1 MLRATVDRPLR
12 PPRLAMVLAWLGAV
26 WRGSRAWSVLCAILT
41 ICLLLCIWIYTAI
54 RLDDEV
60 QQALDRARIENH
72 DVATILGAH
81 LDDALGAA
89 PELPPDLSF
98 FLRPYRDIS
107 SKARD
112 RIEIINHQGVLLAAM
127 ENGVPT
133 MAPKSHAPHAM
144 PPLLEQRLVARHGLL
159 VRVSQDQALVL
170 AALAGVRRRHLTQ
183 AGLLSL
189 ALLSLG
195 GAILLA
201 ARRRLQWQRRQAEGE
216 QITLSLQL
224 AQEKSRADQLAA
236 HDALTGVA
244 SRRRFYESAGGKL
257 LHARRS
263 RNHYALLYLDIDR
276 FKQVNERLGYL
287 AGDALLQAAAQRLQQ
302 VLREYDVLARLGG
315 DEFVVLL
322 SEVASEERVAAIA
335 SAVLAALRQ
344 PFTAIAGHEIAATAS
359 IGIALYPRDGQ
370 SVDALLSSADSALS
384 AAKAGGRD
392 GFRFHDM
399 ALNLSSARSLEL
411 QGRFGT
417 AMRDNEF
424 CFHYQGKF
432 DTAQLR
438 IVGLEALL
446 RWDHPQHGLIFPN
459 EFIGLAEETDAIVAL
474 GNWSIDVVCRQLAQW
489 RQAGLPLSPVAINI
503 SAKQLR
509 DPLLPET
516 VMRAL
521 ARHAIAP
528 GLLELEVTESC
539 FIDDISQAKNV
550 LRRLRAL
557 GLTISLDDYGTGYS
571 GLSHI
576 KMLPI
581 HTLKID
587 RSFIRDIAIDRN
599 DAMIVASTIAL
610 ARGLGLQVVAEGVES
625 DEQLA
630 HLRRL
635 GCQQVQGFYLHRP
648 APAAAVAALLAEGRP
663 ALADA
668 M

>member
-1 MLRATVDRPLR
+1 MRATVDEASGLS
-12 PPRLAMVLAWLGAV
+12 RLALAWLGAV
-26 WRGSRAWSVLCAILT
+26 WRGSRAWSVLCALLAT
-41 ICLLLCIWIYTAI
+41 CLLMSIWIYTAI
-54 RLDDEV
+54 RLDDET
-60 QQALDRARIENH
+60 QQALDRARIGNH
-72 DVATILGAH
+72 DVATILGAQ
-81 LDDALGAA
+81 LDDALDAA

-112 RIEIINHQGVLLAAM
+112 RIEISSRQGELLAAM

-133 MAPKSHAPHAM
+133 MAPQGSDVSRM
-144 PPLLEQRLVARHGLL
+144 PPLLEHRLIVRHGLL
-159 VRVSQDQALVL
+159 VRVSQDQTLVL
-170 AALAGVRRRHLTQ
+170 ATLAGMRRRHLTQ

-189 ALLSLG
+189 ALLALG

-201 ARRRLQWQRRQAEGE
+201 ARRRLQWQRRQSEGE

-276 FKQVNERLGYL
+276 FRQVNERLGYL
-287 AGDALLQAAAQRLQQ
+287 AGDALLHALAQRLQQ

-335 SAVLAALRQ
+335 AAVLAALRQ
-344 PFTAIAGHEIAATAS
+344 PFTSIAGHEITATAS

-384 AAKAGGRD
+384 AAKTGGRD

-411 QGRFGT
+411 QGRFAA
-417 AMRDNEF
+417 AMRDDEF

-432 DTAQLR
+432 DTAQLH
-438 IVGLEALL
+438 IAGLEALL
-446 RWDHPQHGLIFPN
+446 RWDHPHHGLIFPN
-459 EFIGLAEETDAIVAL
+459 EFIGLAEESDAIVAL
-474 GNWSIDVVCRQLAQW
+474 GNWSINAVCRQLSQW

-509 DPLLPET
+509 DPQLPET
-516 VMRAL
+516 VKRAL
-521 ARHAIAP
+521 ERYAITP

-625 DEQLA
+625 GEQLA

-648 APAAAVAALLAEGRP
+648 APPAAITTLLAEGRP
-663 ALADA
+663 ALAYA